1 MSDDIDPLTALKA
14 KLNAFAKEIQPI
26 LEAAGLAK
34 VSLIVMPT
42 RVRVDTEGVATPK
55 PEPAQKP

>member
-14 KLNAFAKEIQPI
+14 KLNAFAKEIQPA

-34 VSLIVMPT
+34 ISLIVMPT
-42 RVRVDTEGVATPK
+42 RIRLDTEGVQPTKPAPK
-55 PEPAQKP
+55 PA